1 MSEQGF
7 VSVICEYNPFHYGHE
22 HQIKRLKNEFDGV
35 VCIMSGDIV
44 QRGTFAVAGKYLRAR
59 AALECGADLVLELP
73 LPWCCAS
80 ARDFARAGVHIADA
94 IGSNFLAFGSED
106 GLETLLEIYSLTSKR
121 EFPESVR
128 ALVEES
134 GNLSYPQAFALAVG
148 NDLGDDYAEAVK
160 KPNNILGMEYI
171 NALEGKSVKPFS
183 VQREQKFDSS
193 SSIRAHLSGEKMI
206 SLIPEKSSSVFENAL
221 GKDFPRNTGKLDAFF
236 IGSLR
241 KMESNGNIPDGIY
254 SATDDLIK
262 KILSASVKASSFDAL
277 VDYCTD
283 KTYTSARVR
292 RAIIA
297 TVFGITTEKVK
308 TMPCYTS
315 VLAANEKGR
324 EILRSAKRKNSIDII
339 TKPVRALTL
348 GETTKEAFLFSKSIE
363 DIVSLSAPSPEP
375 SDVGKSPYIL

>member
-1 MSEQGF
+1 MNEQGF

-22 HQIKRLKNEFDGV
+22 HQIKQLKNEFDGV

-73 LPWCCAS
+73 LPWCCSS

-94 IGSNFLAFGSED
+94 IGSGALAFGSED
-106 GLETLLEIYSLTSKR
+106 GLETLLEIHSLTSKR
-121 EFPESVR
+121 EFAESVKE
-128 ALVEES
+128 LVEKN
-134 GNLSYPQAFALAVG
+134 GNLSYPQAFALAVA
-148 NDLGDDYAEAVK
+148 NALGDEYAESVK

-171 NALEGKSVKPFS
+171 SALDGKNVNPFS
-183 VQREQKFDSS
+183 VQREQKFGSS
-193 SSIRAHLSGEKMI
+193 SSIRAHLTGEKMI
-206 SLIPEKSSSVFENAL
+206 ALIPEKSASVFESAL
-221 GKDFPRNTGKLDAFF
+221 GTDFPRNTGKLDTFF
-236 IGSLR
+236 IATLR
-241 KMESNGNIPDGIY
+241 NLASRGNVPANIY
-254 SATDDLIK
+254 SVTDDLIK
-262 KILSASVKASSFDAL
+262 KILSASVKVSSFDAL

-292 RAIIA
+292 RAVIA

-324 EILRSAKRKNSIDII
+324 EILKSAKTKNSIDII

-363 DIVSLSAPSPEP
+363 DIVSLSSPVPEP
-375 SDVGKSPYIL
+375 SDVGKSPYIK